1 MLTGIGAVALGYN
14 AAQVADCAGYGCD
27 TTTDGATFA
36 IVAGAYFL
44 GGLILVLPVYGISR
58 LMLGL
63 AELLPESEAPGGG
76 KP

>member
-1 MLTGIGAVALGYN
+1 MPARN
-14 AAQVADCAGYGCD
+14 PEPQSQVVDCSGFGCD

-44 GGLILVLPVYGISR
+44 GGLIVVLPLYGISR

-63 AELLPESEAPGGG
+63 AELLPESEASGDG